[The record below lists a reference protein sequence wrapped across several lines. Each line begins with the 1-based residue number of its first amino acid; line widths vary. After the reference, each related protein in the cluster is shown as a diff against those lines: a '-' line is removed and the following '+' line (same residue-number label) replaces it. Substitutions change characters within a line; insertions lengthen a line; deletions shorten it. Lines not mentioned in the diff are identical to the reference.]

1 MLPDSSFYTFIDQ
14 ERKFAIYFL
23 EGQKLIHD
31 FVLQQGLTTSV
42 FPYFRS
48 AILSIQLLL
57 GQLKNGEYFG
67 FYVDAEEPYFRLKI
81 EMNALGL
88 IRGVFY
94 PEEMP
99 TTTWQEISGIVRLV
113 KFIPSAE
120 TPYQSTID
128 LQNVALSQI
137 VNEVLERSFQINSR
151 MIISTHSDQSVMIH
165 QLPLFAK
172 EEPSDLHQAVTEFS
186 TPLEEIMSQ
195 GLSDKQE
202 IVDAFAEK
210 GLKYLLARKVA
221 FQCDCSQ
228 EQMVKNL
235 KTWAQHHPEEVF
247 AVGESSIEV
256 TCEYCKAKYT
266 ITKRELDSFEVS

>member
-31 FVLQQGLTTSV
+31 FVLQQGLTTGV

-57 GQLKNGEYFG
+57 GQLKKGEYFC

-94 PEEMP
+94 PEEMS

-137 VNEVLERSFQINSR
+137 VNEVLERSFQVNSR
-151 MIISTHSDQSVMIH
+151 MIISTNSDQSVMIH

-172 EEPSDLHQAVTEFS
+172 EEPSDLNQAFRQFS
-186 TPLEEIMSQ
+186 APLEEIMNQ
-195 GLSDKQE
+195 GLSDKAE
-202 IVDAFAEK
+202 IVHAFAEK
-210 GLKYLLARKVA
+210 GLKYLLDRKVA

-235 KTWAQHHPEEVF
+235 KTWTQHHPEELF
-247 AVGESSIEV
+247 EVGESSIEV

-266 ITKRELDSFEVS
+266 ITKREIDSFEVS

>member
-31 FVLQQGLTTSV
+31 FVLQQGLTTGV

-57 GQLKNGEYFG
+57 GQLKKGEYFC
-67 FYVDAEEPYFRLKI
+67 FYIDAEEPYFRLKI

-94 PEEMP
+94 PEEMS

-137 VNEVLERSFQINSR
+137 VNEVLERSFQVNSR
-151 MIISTHSDQSVMIH
+151 MIISTNSDQSVMIH

-172 EEPSDLHQAVTEFS
+172 EEPSDLNQAFRQFS
-186 TPLEEIMSQ
+186 APLEEIMNQ
-195 GLSDKQE
+195 GLSDKAE
-202 IVDAFAEK
+202 IVHAFAEK
-210 GLKYLLARKVA
+210 GLKYLLDRKVA

-235 KTWAQHHPEEVF
+235 KTWTQHHPEELF
-247 AVGESSIEV
+247 EVGESSIEV

-266 ITKRELDSFEVS
+266 ITKREIDSFEVS